1 MSSPSAQL
9 DFIAPK
15 TCQKC
20 ARLADFIDSHR
31 DKYPQWH
38 NGPVPS
44 FGPIDASI
52 LILGLAPGLRGA
64 NATGRPFTG
73 DFAGKVLY
81 DALLEIGLASG
92 DYQAHAQDSLHLHH
106 IRIANAVRCVPPQN
120 KPIAAEI
127 AMCRPYLSDEIAAM
141 NKLRAIFVLG
151 RIAHETVLRHFGLK
165 LADYPFAHDQELALP
180 NGLVLISSYHCSR
193 YNVQTN
199 RLTIEMF
206 GAVCQRLKSFI

>member
-20 ARLADFIDSHR
+20 ARLADFIDGHR

-92 DYQAHAQDSLHLHH
+92 DYQAHVQDSLHLHH

>member
-1 MSSPSAQL
+1 MSSSQL
-9 DFIAPK
+9 DFVAPK
-15 TCQKC
+15 DCRKC

-31 DKYPQWH
+31 DKYPEWH

-92 DYQAHAQDSLHLHH
+92 DYQADTKDSLTLNQ
-106 IRIANAVRCVPPQN
+106 IRIANAVRCVPPKN
-120 KPIAAEI
+120 KPVAAEI

-141 NKLRAIFVLG
+141 KKLEAIFVLG
-151 RIAHETVLRHFGLK
+151 RIAHETILRHFDLK
-165 LADYPFAHDQELALP
+165 LSDYPFAHNQETLLP
-180 NGLVLISSYHCSR
+180 NGLMLISSYHCSR

-206 GAVCQRLKSFI
+206 RDVCQRLKNFT

>member
-1 MSSPSAQL
+1 MPSSQL

-15 TCQKC
+15 GCRECQ
-20 ARLADFIDSHR
+20 RLADFIDSHR
-31 DKYPQWH
+31 EKHPEWH

-44 FGPIDASI
+44 FGSIDAPI

-81 DALLEIGLASG
+81 DALLKIGLASG
-92 DYQAHAQDSLHLHH
+92 RYDAHIEDNLHLNHV
-106 IRIANAVRCVPPQN
+106 RIANAVRCVPPQN

-127 AMCRPYLSDEIAAM
+127 AMCRPYLSDELARM
-141 NKLRAIFVLG
+141 KNLKAIFVLG
-151 RIAHETVLRHFGLK
+151 RIAHETVLRHFSLK
-165 LADYPFAHDQELALP
+165 LADYAFSHDNELSLP
-180 NGLVLISSYHCSR
+180 NGLKLISSYHCSR

-206 GAVCQRLKSFI
+206 DKVCQRLKAFT

>member
-120 KPIAAEI
+120 KPIAVEI

-141 NKLRAIFVLG
+141 NKLKAIFVLG

>member
-1 MSSPSAQL
+1 MPSPSSQL

-20 ARLADFIDSHR
+20 TRLAAFIHSHR
-31 DKYPQWH
+31 DKYPDWH

-92 DYQAHAQDSLHLHH
+92 DYQPHAQDSLNLHH

-120 KPIAAEI
+120 KPVAAEI
-127 AMCRPYLSDEIAAM
+127 AMCRPYLSDEISAM
-141 NKLRAIFVLG
+141 TGLKAIFVLG

-165 LADYPFAHDQELALP
+165 LADYPFAHNQKTLLP

-206 GAVCQRLKSFI
+206 REVCQRLKKFT

>member
-20 ARLADFIDSHR
+20 PRLADFIDSHR

-141 NKLRAIFVLG
+141 NKLKAIFVLG

-180 NGLVLISSYHCSR
+180 NGMVLISSYHCSR

>member
-120 KPIAAEI
+120 KPIAVEI

>member
-92 DYQAHAQDSLHLHH
+92 DYQAHAQDSLHLHN

-141 NKLRAIFVLG
+141 NKLKAIFVLG

>member
-141 NKLRAIFVLG
+141 NKLKAIFVLG

>member
-1 MSSPSAQL
+1 MPSSQL

-15 TCQKC
+15 GCRKCQ
-20 ARLADFIDSHR
+20 RLADFIDSHR
-31 DKYPQWH
+31 KKHSEWY

-44 FGPIDASI
+44 FGSIDAPI

-81 DALLEIGLASG
+81 EALLKIELASG
-92 DYQAHAQDSLHLHH
+92 RYGAHTDDSLRLNH
-106 IRIANAVRCVPPQN
+106 IRITNAVRCVPPQN
-120 KPIAAEI
+120 KPVASEI
-127 AMCRPYLSDEIAAM
+127 AMCRPYLSDELAM
-141 NKLRAIFVLG
+141 MKNLKAIFVLG

-165 LADYPFAHDQELALP
+165 LTDYAFSHDHELNLP
-180 NGLVLISSYHCSR
+180 NGLKIISSYHCSR
-193 YNVQTN
+193 YNIQTN

-206 GAVCQRLKSFI
+206 DNVCQRLKAFV

>member
-1 MSSPSAQL
+1 VSSPSAQL

>member
-1 MSSPSAQL
+1 MPP
-9 DFIAPK
+9 DAP
-15 TCQKC
+15 
-20 ARLADFIDSHR
+20 L
-31 DKYPQWH
+31 
-38 NGPVPS
+38 PV
-44 FGPIDASI
+44 I
-52 LILGLAPGLRGA
+52 LPER
-64 NATGRPFTG
+64 F
-73 DFAGKVLY
+73 LY

-92 DYQAHAQDSLHLHH
+92 DYQPHAQDSLNLHH

-120 KPIAAEI
+120 KPVAAEI

-141 NKLRAIFVLG
+141 TGLKAIFVLG

-165 LADYPFAHDQELALP
+165 LADYPFAHNQETLLP

-206 GAVCQRLKSFI
+206 HEVCQRLKRFT